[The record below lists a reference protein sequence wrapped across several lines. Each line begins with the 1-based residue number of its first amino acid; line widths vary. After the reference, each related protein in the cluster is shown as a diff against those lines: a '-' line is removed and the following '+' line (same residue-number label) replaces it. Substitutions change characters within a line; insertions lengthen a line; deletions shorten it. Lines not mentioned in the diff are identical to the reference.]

1 MTLETAILLVQT
13 LVTASIAGWLF
24 LGLMDNYLTPSLNG
38 GFARSVLT
46 FERLKEMYPDDFAR
60 VQYREIKSPA
70 LHKTVF
76 AVIVVRRCPCRTL
89 AGSSCPAQ
97 FRSSGL

>member
-24 LGLMDNYLTPSLNG
+24 LGVMDNYLTPSLNG

-46 FERLKEMYPDDFAR
+46 LSL
-60 VQYREIKSPA
+60 I
-70 LHKTVF
+70 H
-76 AVIVVRRCPCRTL
+76 I
-89 AGSSCPAQ
+89 
-97 FRSSGL
+97 